1 MQQEWTPTEPE
12 LDALVRATA
21 RHHWRAVAIP
31 GSVLVVGI
39 GFVAA
44 ALSGGGLGLLLLA
57 VGALWLGWSGY
68 SALRGAREVL
78 GTAYPVGTTVSAEA
92 TEDGLVLHT
101 ARGRAEFA
109 WERFGRPRLGPV
121 VLIARDR
128 VTKRWLMVPRQ
139 LFPEAWL
146 DRVGA
151 AARDA

>member
-1 MQQEWTPTEPE
+1 MQQEWTPTESE
-12 LDALVRATA
+12 LDALVRAAA

-44 ALSGGGLGLLLLA
+44 ALSGGGLGLLLLV
-57 VGALWLGWSGY
+57 VGALWLGW

-92 TEDGLVLHT
+92 TDEALVLHT
-101 ARGRAEFA
+101 GAGRAEFA

-128 VTKRWLMVPRQ
+128 VSKRWLMVPRQ
-139 LFPEAWL
+139 LFPHAWL
-146 DRVGA
+146 DRL
-151 AARDA
+151 ART